1 MGMPIT
7 FTKVLTAANGT
18 IIATV
23 QAHAAGGDLT
33 QSASPVI
40 LDSQRRVSLLMTAS
54 NSGDTIIISGT
65 NESGIPIGEN
75 ITIGATATT
84 IVSQMDYK
92 TITAINV
99 TTLTG
104 NISAGTNAT
113 GSCPW
118 IMANPWVNPSVI
130 NIGATSTGSGAVT
143 FSGEY
148 TLDIDPCGIKSN
160 APLTAVNAFVASLI
174 SGATTSQSALINAG
188 TSGQPVPCTA
198 WRMTITAGTGGLQ
211 VQALEAGVGAG

>member
-65 NESGIPIGEN
+65 NESGTPISEN

-84 IVSQMDYK
+84 IVTQMDYK
-92 TITAINV
+92 TVTAISV

-118 IMANPWVNPSVI
+118 IMANPWIPPAI
-130 NIGATSTGSGAVT
+130 NIAAVSTLAASVVYTA
-143 FSGEY
+143 EY
-148 TLDIDPCGIKSN
+148 TLDIDPCGVRNN
-160 APLTAVNAFVASLI
+160 APLTAVSAFSAPQMTSL
-174 SGATTSQSALINAG
+174 TSSQTAMITAG
-188 TSGQPVPCTA
+188 TSGQGVACSA
-198 WRMTITAGTGGLQ
+198 WRVTITAGTGALQ
-211 VQALEAGVGAG
+211 VSSLDGAGAF